1 MPVTEQVAKRLVR
14 DLMCLRFSP
23 DEADSNG
30 LRKQVGETI
39 LKVAKSDAHAEQI
52 VSYIIRTQPTFP
64 TPVDIWNAAE
74 AETPPE
80 LKISGGCDRCRNY
93 DGYVYVPDKPNTV
106 RRCDCWRRS

>member
-1 MPVTEQVAKRLVR
+1 MPATEQALKPLIRRLQA
-14 DLMCLRFSP
+14 LRFAP
-23 DEADSNG
+23 DADDTQSV
-30 LRKQVGETI
+30 RKEIACTI
-39 LKVAKSDAHAEQI
+39 LKAAESDAHAEQI